1 MVGSRTSES
10 GVVVHTYQPA
20 GPLTFG
26 SFQPDADGRA

>member
-1 MVGSRTSES
+1 
-10 GVVVHTYQPA
+10 VVHTYQPA